1 MMKVMMTNTEIKMV
15 VSLRF
20 LVSIVLG
27 LHMMVKNKLLKNIKK
42 EEEVN
47 VDLGKNTYVQENPK
61 DDPLI

>member
-27 LHMMVKNKLLKNIKK
+27 LHMMVKNKLLKNKK
-42 EEEVN
+42 KDQEVY
-47 VDLGKNTYVQENPK
+47 VDLGKNTYVQENSK